1 MNIDQINRRHFTQTD
16 MYYRVSYGVSSKL
29 LSYKQGIFELEI
41 IIGRKWDKDYN
52 STAFELAN
60 CWRSQNEELQKS
72 MGCKVY
78 IIDAKVFP
86 YKKQLMNLGVQPL
99 YDAKKGIIFRKKI
112 LN

>member
-1 MNIDQINRRHFTQTD
+1 
-16 MYYRVSYGVSSKL
+16 MYYRVSFGVSSKL
-29 LSYKQGIFELEI
+29 LSYDKGIFELEI
-41 IIGRKWDKDYN
+41 IIGKKWKKDYN

-60 CWRSQNEELQKS
+60 CWKSHNSELALS

-78 IIDAKVFP
+78 IIDAKTHP
-86 YKKQLMNLGVQPL
+86 YKKQLMHMGIQPD

>member
-1 MNIDQINRRHFTQTD
+1 

-29 LSYKQGIFELEI
+29 LSYDKGIFELEI
-41 IIGRKWDKDYN
+41 VIGRKWEKDYN

-60 CWRSQNEELQKS
+60 CWKSQNKELAKA

-78 IIDAKVFP
+78 IIDGKANPF
-86 YKKQLMNLGVQPL
+86 KKQLLNLGVQPL
-99 YDAKKGIIFRKKI
+99 YDVKKGIIFRKKI

>member
-1 MNIDQINRRHFTQTD
+1 MNIDQINRRHFTKTD

-29 LSYKQGIFELEI
+29 LSYEKGIFELEVI
-41 IIGRKWDKDYN
+41 ISKKWSKDYN
-52 STAFELAN
+52 TTAFEMAN
-60 CWRSQNEELQKS
+60 CWRSQNKELSKS

-78 IIDAKVFP
+78 IIDAKEYPF
-86 YKKQLMNLGVQPL
+86 KKQLMNLGVQPQ